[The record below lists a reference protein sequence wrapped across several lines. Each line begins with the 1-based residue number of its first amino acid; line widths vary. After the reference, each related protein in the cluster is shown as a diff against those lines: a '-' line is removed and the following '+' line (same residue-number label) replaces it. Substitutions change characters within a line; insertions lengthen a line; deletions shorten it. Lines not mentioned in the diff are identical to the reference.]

1 MSYAA
6 NAYAKTSRSVLTA
19 REAESAELTKASQR
33 LQMVR
38 DDWANQSGELVAAL
52 NFNQKVWTI
61 LATSATDPANEL
73 PADVKQGVAN
83 LAVIVFRQMIET
95 HGRSGAGEAD
105 ADHHDQPEPR
115 RRPRRAVRRPQDASA
130 ARPCPPAGL
139 RSCSS

>member
-6 NAYAKTSRSVLTA
+6 NAYAKTSRSVLTP
-19 REAESAELTKASQR
+19 REAESAVLTKAAQR

-61 LATSATDPANEL
+61 LATAATDTTNPL

-83 LAVIVFRQMIET
+83 LAVYVFRQMIDTMAEP
-95 HGRSGAGEAD
+95 A
-105 ADHHDQPEPR
+105 PEKLTSIISINLNL
-115 RRPRRAVRRPQDASA
+115 A
-130 ARPCPPAGL
+130 AGL
-139 RSCSS
+139 AGR

>member
-6 NAYAKTSRSVLTA
+6 NAYAKTSRSVLTP
-19 REAESAELTKASQR
+19 REAESAVLTKAAQR

-61 LATSATDPANEL
+61 LATAATDTANPL

-83 LAVIVFRQMIET
+83 LAVYVFRQMIDTMAEP
-95 HGRSGAGEAD
+95 A
-105 ADHHDQPEPR
+105 PEKLTSIISINLNL
-115 RRPRRAVRRPQDASA
+115 A
-130 ARPCPPAGL
+130 AGL
-139 RSCSS
+139 AGR